1 MPTLINL
8 CEEPDFCLRFVN
20 GGPMADRAVDS
31 IRALSLA
38 ATAGGALGDVRD
50 ALVVIG
56 DFWASGRTSVHEGV
70 EPLLRELSRQRAAGL
85 AVVVGQHGAQS
96 VPVVIRSSAVRLGV
110 PLLTTTKELHDWH
123 ELIPRLREYRYQ
135 QAEWHA
141 DQLTALLNRLPDR
154 LADARTATDADTDAM
169 QRIADW
175 LAAAV
180 DAEVVVSDPL
190 RGVLAA
196 APDVLTRQPPR
207 TPFPRTRT
215 ESLPL
220 SAAGSGAVLSVTPRR
235 PLDDVRTELLG
246 HAAKAMGLIDRT
258 RLRDQLAETR
268 REVQLSVLQLLMVG
282 EEVAAQ
288 RVLAG
293 LAPGLL
299 ATESVRVHVIDCARE
314 DREVA
319 LRRAEDALA
328 GRALLAR
335 CPVFN
340 HLIVVDPLQTDED
353 APGGVW
359 HTLEAVVAALPGHC
373 MGGSRVYALSSVADA
388 YTQAAGTLVT
398 ARRTAGRVALAEQRA
413 DLMDVLPPATAR
425 RWAGTLLRP
434 VLTLPAGQRE
444 QLVRTLEL
452 GLEFPH
458 TAVGRLL
465 GIHRNTVTHRISKG
479 FGLLG
484 LDRGQVLNRVVVSTA
499 LQVVVKY
506 GHDAHSADP
515 AADFTAM
522 VSAPEVR
529 AWADSFL
536 EPLRADRRDLLRTLR
551 VWLENDI
558 HTGRTA
564 AALDMAPVTVRSHL
578 RAAAPL
584 IQRHLPV
591 GPDETE
597 ALDDIGNEH
606 EQALSGVR
614 PLAFALHA
622 GTGRPSLPAT

>member
-1 MPTLINL
+1 MPTLNNL

-20 GGPMADRAVDS
+20 GVSTADRVVDS
-31 IRALSLA
+31 VRALSLTA
-38 ATAGGALGDVRD
+38 PAGGSLGDVRD
-50 ALVVIG
+50 TLVVIG
-56 DFWASGRTSVHEGV
+56 DFWVSGRASVHEEV
-70 EPLLRELSRQRAAGL
+70 ETLLRELSRQRAAGL
-85 AVVVGQHGAQS
+85 AVVVPQHGAQA
-96 VPVVIRSSAVRLGV
+96 VPVAIRSSAARLDV
-110 PLLTTTKELHDWH
+110 PLLTTTKALRDWR
-123 ELIPRLREYRYQ
+123 ELIPRLREYRYRR
-135 QAEWHA
+135 AEWHA
-141 DQLTALLNRLPDR
+141 DQLAALLNRLPDR
-154 LADARTATDADTDAM
+154 LADADADAM

-175 LAAAV
+175 LATAV
-180 DAEVVVSDPL
+180 DADVLVSDPL

-196 APDVLTRQPPR
+196 APDALARRTARTASPR
-207 TPFPRTRT
+207 TQV
-215 ESLPL
+215 LPL
-220 SAAGSGAVLSVTPRR
+220 SAAGSAAVLSVTVRR
-235 PLDDVRTELLG
+235 PLDDVRADLLR
-246 HAAKAMGLIDRT
+246 HAAKALGLVDQA
-258 RLRDQLAETR
+258 RLREQLTEVR
-268 REVQLSVLQLLMVG
+268 RGVQLSVLQLLMVG

-288 RVLAG
+288 RVMAG

-319 LRRAEDALA
+319 LRQAENAVA

-340 HLIVVDPLQTDED
+340 HLIVVDPLLADED
-353 APGGVW
+353 APRSVR
-359 HTLEAVVAALPGHC
+359 HALEEVVAALPGHC
-373 MGGSRVYALSSVADA
+373 MGGSRVYALSSVVDA

-398 ARRTAGRVALAEQRA
+398 ARRMPGRVALAEQRA
-413 DLMDVLPPATAR
+413 DLVDVLPLDTAR
-425 RWAGTLLRP
+425 RWAGSLLRP

-465 GIHRNTVTHRISKG
+465 GIHRNTVTHRINKS
-479 FGLLG
+479 FDLLG
-484 LDRGQVLNRVVVSTA
+484 LDRGQVLNRVVVSMA

-506 GHDAHSADP
+506 GHDARSTDP

-536 EPLRADRRDLLRTLR
+536 EPLRTDRRDLLRTLR
-551 VWLENDI
+551 AWLENDT

-564 AALDMAPVTVRSHL
+564 AALDLAPVTVRSHL

-584 IQRHLPV
+584 IQRDLLV
-591 GPDETE
+591 GLDETDV
-597 ALDDIGNEH
+597 LDAHEH

-622 GTGRPSLPAT
+622 GTGRPSLPPA

>member
-1 MPTLINL
+1 MPTLSSL

-20 GGPMADRAVDS
+20 GGPTADRTVDS
-31 IRALSLA
+31 VRALSLA
-38 ATAGGALGDVRD
+38 ATAGGTLGDVRD

-56 DFWASGRTSVHEGV
+56 DFWVSGRTSLHEGV

-85 AVVVGQHGAQS
+85 AVVVREHGAQA
-96 VPVVIRSSAVRLGV
+96 VPVVIRSSAVRLGI
-110 PLLTTTKELHDWH
+110 PLLTTTKTLRDWR
-123 ELIPRLREYRYQ
+123 ELIPRLREYRYR

-154 LADARTATDADTDAM
+154 FTDAGADTDAM
-169 QRIADW
+169 QPIADW

-196 APDVLTRQPPR
+196 APDALARRAPR
-207 TPFPRTRT
+207 TASPQA

-220 SAAGSGAVLSVTPRR
+220 SAAAFAAVLSVTSRR
-235 PLDDVRTELLG
+235 PLDDVRTDLLG
-246 HAAKAMGLIDRT
+246 HAAKVLGLIDQA
-258 RLRDQLAETR
+258 RLRDQLTEAR

-288 RVLAG
+288 RVMAG

-299 ATESVRVHVIDCARE
+299 ATESVRVHVIDCARH

-319 LRRAEDALA
+319 LRQAEDAVA

-340 HLIVVDPLQTDED
+340 HLIVVDPLPTDED
-353 APGGVW
+353 APRSVRHALGK
-359 HTLEAVVAALPGHC
+359 VVATLPGHH
-373 MGGSRVYALSSVADA
+373 MGGSRVYALSRVADA

-398 ARRTAGRVALAEQRA
+398 ARRMPGRVALAEQRP
-413 DLMDVLPPATAR
+413 DLVDVLPPATAR

-434 VLTLPAGQRE
+434 VLTLPAGARE

-452 GLEFPH
+452 GLEFQH

-465 GIHRNTVTHRISKG
+465 GIHRNTVTHRIDKG
-479 FGLLG
+479 FDLLG

-506 GHDAHSADP
+506 GHDARSADP
-515 AADFTAM
+515 AADFAAM

-536 EPLRADRRDLLRTLR
+536 EPLRTDRRDLLRTLR
-551 VWLENDI
+551 VWLENDT

-564 AALDMAPVTVRSHL
+564 AALDLAPVTVRSHL

-584 IQRHLPV
+584 IQRDLLV
-591 GPDETE
+591 GPDETDV
-597 ALDDIGNEH
+597 LDGNEH
-606 EQALSGVR
+606 GQTLSGVR

-622 GTGRPSLPAT
+622 GTGRPSLPAA

>member
-1 MPTLINL
+1 M
-8 CEEPDFCLRFVN
+8 
-20 GGPMADRAVDS
+20 
-31 IRALSLA
+31 
-38 ATAGGALGDVRD
+38 
-50 ALVVIG
+50 
-56 DFWASGRTSVHEGV
+56 
-70 EPLLRELSRQRAAGL
+70 
-85 AVVVGQHGAQS
+85 
-96 VPVVIRSSAVRLGV
+96 
-110 PLLTTTKELHDWH
+110 
-123 ELIPRLREYRYQ
+123 
-135 QAEWHA
+135 
-141 DQLTALLNRLPDR
+141 
-154 LADARTATDADTDAM
+154 
-169 QRIADW
+169 
-175 LAAAV
+175 
-180 DAEVVVSDPL
+180 
-190 RGVLAA
+190 
-196 APDVLTRQPPR
+196 
-207 TPFPRTRT
+207 
-215 ESLPL
+215 
-220 SAAGSGAVLSVTPRR
+220 
-235 PLDDVRTELLG
+235 G
-246 HAAKAMGLIDRT
+246 HAAKALGLIDRT
-258 RLRDQLAETR
+258 RLRDHLAETR

-319 LRRAEDALA
+319 LRQAEDALA

-353 APGGVW
+353 APDGVW

-398 ARRTAGRVALAEQRA
+398 ARRAAGRVALAEQRA

-551 VWLENDI
+551 VWLENDT

-564 AALDMAPVTVRSHL
+564 AALDVAPVTVRSHL

-597 ALDDIGNEH
+597 ALDGNEH

-622 GTGRPSLPAT
+622 APAAPSCRPPETPLTGAGLCTGEVARPPSCAPEPLPSAPAARSAARLCTRDVARRDGAS

>member
-1 MPTLINL
+1 MPTLYNL
-8 CEEPDFCLRFVN
+8 CEEPDFCLRFVD
-20 GGPMADRAVDS
+20 GGPTTDRAVDS

-38 ATAGGALGDVRD
+38 ATAGGSLGDVRD
-50 ALVVIG
+50 TLVVIG
-56 DFWASGRTSVHEGV
+56 DFWDSGRTSVHEEVG
-70 EPLLRELSRQRAAGL
+70 PLLRELSRRRAAGL
-85 AVVVGQHGAQS
+85 AVVVQEHGAQA

-110 PLLTTTKELHDWH
+110 PLLTTTKALRDWQ
-123 ELIPRLREYRYQ
+123 ELIPRLREYRYR

-154 LADARTATDADTDAM
+154 FADLDTDADAM
-169 QRIADW
+169 QRIVDW

-180 DAEVVVSDPL
+180 DADVVVGDPL
-190 RGVLAA
+190 RGALAA
-196 APDVLTRQPPR
+196 APDALTRRSPR
-207 TPFPRTRT
+207 TTSPQTR
-215 ESLPL
+215 SFPL
-220 SAAGSGAVLSVTPRR
+220 SAAGFGAVLSVTARR
-235 PLDDVRTELLG
+235 PLDDVRTELLE
-246 HAAKAMGLIDRT
+246 HAAKALGLVDRA
-258 RLRDQLAETR
+258 RMRDQLTETR

-314 DREVA
+314 DREVT

-340 HLIVVDPLQTDED
+340 HLIVVDPLRTDED
-353 APGGVW
+353 APHSVW
-359 HTLEAVVAALPGHC
+359 PALGEVVATLPGHC
-373 MGGSRVYALSSVADA
+373 MGGSEVYALSSVADA
-388 YTQAAGTLVT
+388 YTQAAGALVT
-398 ARRTAGRVALAEQRA
+398 ARRTPGRVARAEQRA

-452 GLEFPH
+452 GLEYPH

-479 FGLLG
+479 FDLLG

-499 LQVVVKY
+499 LQVVAKY

-536 EPLRADRRDLLRTLR
+536 APLRTDRRDLLRTLR
-551 VWLENDI
+551 VWLENDT

-564 AALDMAPVTVRSHL
+564 AALDLAPVTVRSHL

-584 IQRHLPV
+584 IQRDLPV

-597 ALDDIGNEH
+597 VLDGNEQ

-614 PLAFALHA
+614 PVAFALHA
-622 GTGRPSLPAT
+622 STGRPSLPHA

>member
-31 IRALSLA
+31 VRALSLA

-123 ELIPRLREYRYQ
+123 ELIPRLREYRYR

-154 LADARTATDADTDAM
+154 LTDAHTATDADTDAM
-169 QRIADW
+169 QRITEW

-196 APDVLTRQPPR
+196 APDVLTRQSPR
-207 TPFPRTRT
+207 TAFPRTRT

-220 SAAGSGAVLSVTPRR
+220 SAAGSGAVLSVTPSR

-246 HAAKAMGLIDRT
+246 HAAKALGLIDRT
-258 RLRDQLAETR
+258 RLPDQLAETR

-319 LRRAEDALA
+319 LRQAEDALA

-359 HTLEAVVAALPGHC
+359 HTLEAVVAALPRHC

-551 VWLENDI
+551 VWLENDT

-564 AALDMAPVTVRSHL
+564 AALDVAPVTVRSHL

-597 ALDDIGNEH
+597 TLDGYEH

-622 GTGRPSLPAT
+622 DTGLPSLPAA

>member
-1 MPTLINL
+1 
-8 CEEPDFCLRFVN
+8 
-20 GGPMADRAVDS
+20 MADRAVDS
-31 IRALSLA
+31 VRVLSLA
-38 ATAGGALGDVRD
+38 ATAGGSLGDVRD

-56 DFWASGRTSVHEGV
+56 DFWISGRTSVHEGV

-110 PLLTTTKELHDWH
+110 PLLTTTKELRDWH
-123 ELIPRLREYRYQ
+123 ELIPRLREYRYR

-154 LADARTATDADTDAM
+154 LADANRDTDTDADTEAM

-196 APDVLTRQPPR
+196 APDILTRRPPR
-207 TPFPRTRT
+207 TASARTHT

-220 SAAGSGAVLSVTPRR
+220 SAAGSGAVLSVTARR

-246 HAAKAMGLIDRT
+246 HAAKALGLIDRT

-353 APGGVW
+353 APDGVRRA
-359 HTLEAVVAALPGHC
+359 LEAVVAALPGHC
-373 MGGSRVYALSSVADA
+373 MGGSRVYALSGVADA
-388 YTQAAGTLVT
+388 YTQAAGTLLT
-398 ARRTAGRVALAEQRA
+398 ARRSPGRVALAEQRP
-413 DLMDVLPPATAR
+413 DLMDVLPPAAAR

-515 AADFTAM
+515 GADFSAM

-551 VWLENDI
+551 VWLENDT
-558 HTGRTA
+558 HTARTA
-564 AALDMAPVTVRSHL
+564 AALNLAPVTVRSHL

-584 IQRHLPV
+584 IQRDLPV

-597 ALDDIGNEH
+597 ALDGNEH

-622 GTGRPSLPAT
+622 GTGRPFLPPA

>member
-1 MPTLINL
+1 
-8 CEEPDFCLRFVN
+8 
-20 GGPMADRAVDS
+20 
-31 IRALSLA
+31 
-38 ATAGGALGDVRD
+38 
-50 ALVVIG
+50 
-56 DFWASGRTSVHEGV
+56 
-70 EPLLRELSRQRAAGL
+70 
-85 AVVVGQHGAQS
+85 
-96 VPVVIRSSAVRLGV
+96 
-110 PLLTTTKELHDWH
+110 
-123 ELIPRLREYRYQ
+123 
-135 QAEWHA
+135 
-141 DQLTALLNRLPDR
+141 
-154 LADARTATDADTDAM
+154 M

-180 DAEVVVSDPL
+180 DADVVVSDPL

-196 APDVLTRQPPR
+196 APDLLTRRPPR
-207 TPFPRTRT
+207 TASPRTHT

-220 SAAGSGAVLSVTPRR
+220 NAAGSGAVLSVTARR

-246 HAAKAMGLIDRT
+246 HAAKALGLIDRT

-353 APGGVW
+353 APGGVRRA
-359 HTLEAVVAALPGHC
+359 LESVVAALPGHC
-373 MGGSRVYALSSVADA
+373 MGGSRVYALSGVADA
-388 YTQAAGTLVT
+388 YTQAAGTLLT
-398 ARRTAGRVALAEQRA
+398 ARRSPGRVALAEQRA
-413 DLMDVLPPATAR
+413 DLMDVLPPAAAR

-444 QLVRTLEL
+444 QIVRTLEL

-515 AADFTAM
+515 GADFSAM

-551 VWLENDI
+551 VWLENDT

-564 AALDMAPVTVRSHL
+564 AALGLAPVTVRSHL

-584 IQRHLPV
+584 IQRDLPV
-591 GPDETE
+591 GPDESE
-597 ALDDIGNEH
+597 ALDGNEH

-622 GTGRPSLPAT
+622 GTGRPFLPLA

>member
-31 IRALSLA
+31 VRALSLA
-38 ATAGGALGDVRD
+38 ATAGGSLGDVRD

-56 DFWASGRTSVHEGV
+56 DFWVSGRTSVHEGV

-110 PLLTTTKELHDWH
+110 PLLTTTKELRDWH
-123 ELIPRLREYRYQ
+123 ELIPRLREYRYR

-154 LADARTATDADTDAM
+154 LADANTDTDAT

-180 DAEVVVSDPL
+180 DADVVVSDPL

-196 APDVLTRQPPR
+196 APDVLTRRPPR
-207 TPFPRTRT
+207 TASPQTQT
-215 ESLPL
+215 QTLPL
-220 SAAGSGAVLSVTPRR
+220 GAAGRGAVLSVTARR

-246 HAAKAMGLIDRT
+246 HAAKALGLIDRT

-319 LRRAEDALA
+319 LRQAEDALA

-398 ARRTAGRVALAEQRA
+398 ARRVPGRVALAQQRA

-551 VWLENDI
+551 VWLENDT

-564 AALDMAPVTVRSHL
+564 AALDLAPVTVRSHL

-584 IQRHLPV
+584 IQRDLPV

-597 ALDDIGNEH
+597 ALDGNEH

-622 GTGRPSLPAT
+622 GTGRPSLPPA

>member
-31 IRALSLA
+31 VRALSLA
-38 ATAGGALGDVRD
+38 ATAGGSLGDVRD

-56 DFWASGRTSVHEGV
+56 DVWASGRTSVHEGV

-123 ELIPRLREYRYQ
+123 ELIPRLREYRYR

-154 LADARTATDADTDAM
+154 LADAHTAADADTDAM
-169 QRIADW
+169 QRIAEW

-190 RGVLAA
+190 LGVLAS

-207 TPFPRTRT
+207 TDFPRTRT

-220 SAAGSGAVLSVTPRR
+220 SAAGFGAVLSVTPRR

-246 HAAKAMGLIDRT
+246 HAAKALGLIDRT
-258 RLRDQLAETR
+258 RLPDQLAETR

-340 HLIVVDPLQTDED
+340 HLIVVDPLQPDED

-359 HTLEAVVAALPGHC
+359 HMLEAVVAALPGHC

-434 VLTLPAGQRE
+434 VLTLPTGPRE

-458 TAVGRLL
+458 TAVARLL

-479 FGLLG
+479 FALLG

-551 VWLENDI
+551 VWLENDT

-564 AALDMAPVTVRSHL
+564 AALDLAPVTVRSHL

-584 IQRHLPV
+584 IQRDLPV
-591 GPDETE
+591 GPDETK
-597 ALDDIGNEH
+597 ALDGNEH

-622 GTGRPSLPAT
+622 DTGRPSLPAA